1 MPEQIVVAYYMPDDS
16 NVHANGAGSDNIANT
31 EGVSMVE
38 ANPINIT
45 HIDHVV
51 IRARDL
57 PGMVDFYREVLGCR
71 LERGPGEL
79 GLAQLRAGQSLIDL
93 LDVTSTLG
101 KQGGAPP
108 DHGAPNMDHLCLQ
121 VLPWNT
127 DAIQAHLRR
136 HRVDFDDPAPRYG
149 SSGMGLS
156 IYLRDPEGNT
166 VELKEPG

>member
-1 MPEQIVVAYYMPDDS
+1 MIK
-16 NVHANGAGSDNIANT
+16 
-31 EGVSMVE
+31 

-51 IRARDL
+51 IRVRDL
-57 PGMVDFYREVLGCR
+57 PAMVNFYCEVLGCR

-93 LDVTSTLG
+93 LDVNSELG
-101 KQGGAPP
+101 RQAGAPP
-108 DHGAPNMDHLCLQ
+108 DHGAPNMDHVCLQ
-121 VLPWNT
+121 LRPW
-127 DAIQAHLRR
+127 DAEAVQSQLRL
-136 HRVDFDDPAPRYG
+136 HRVDFDEPVRRYG

-166 VELKEPG
+166 VELKESG